1 MLRAVHLEAVV
12 QIIQMLCRIYKS
24 LFQVPRRHGKL
35 GNTAKQSK
43 LVQGLNSFAVI
54 MQLLKIALQTSEEPC
69 DSKGIAML
77 SSAVAAALHLSS
89 DPHTCTCRLLKH
101 YKMLTTRA
109 FTGTPRL
116 ARSNGRVT
124 GSVVVRCVAQ
134 PRRSLTASAQAQ
146 SSQNASVS
154 SQTQLL
160 AAGALLAPYV
170 LDVTASLA
178 AGGEYGL
185 LEGRYVAV

>member
-1 MLRAVHLEAVV
+1 
-12 QIIQMLCRIYKS
+12 
-24 LFQVPRRHGKL
+24 
-35 GNTAKQSK
+35 
-43 LVQGLNSFAVI
+43 
-54 MQLLKIALQTSEEPC
+54 
-69 DSKGIAML
+69 
-77 SSAVAAALHLSS
+77 
-89 DPHTCTCRLLKH
+89 
-101 YKMLTTRA
+101 MLTTRA

-116 ARSNGRVT
+116 ARSGGRVT

-134 PRRSLTASAQAQ
+134 PRGSLTASAQAQ
-146 SSQNASVS
+146 TSQNASVS

-185 LEGRYVAV
+185 LEGRYVVVCVLIWA